1 MGMRSRKIG
10 KTTRKRREYAM
21 QEPKKRTA
29 ESAEPKPKKPRTDPS
44 KIKGKLEVPDD
55 RPRRDGPGGN

>member
-1 MGMRSRKIG
+1 
-10 KTTRKRREYAM
+10 M

-29 ESAEPKPKKPRTDPS
+29 ESAEQKPKKPRTDPS